1 MLSII
6 FLKNE
11 QVQKGE
17 IVPQIIQK
25 KNKCKIINKLN
36 KWFKLM
42 RFYVVFVFC

>member
-1 MLSII
+1 MFFSMLSII

-25 KNKCKIINKLN
+25 KINVRLLIN
-36 KWFKLM
+36 
-42 RFYVVFVFC
+42 

>member
-1 MLSII
+1 MKFNEFYDVFSMLSII

-25 KNKCKIINKLN
+25 KINVRLLIN
-36 KWFKLM
+36 
-42 RFYVVFVFC
+42 

>member
-1 MLSII
+1 MSFIMFFSMLSIT

-25 KNKCKIINKLN
+25 KINVRLLIN
-36 KWFKLM
+36 
-42 RFYVVFVFC
+42 